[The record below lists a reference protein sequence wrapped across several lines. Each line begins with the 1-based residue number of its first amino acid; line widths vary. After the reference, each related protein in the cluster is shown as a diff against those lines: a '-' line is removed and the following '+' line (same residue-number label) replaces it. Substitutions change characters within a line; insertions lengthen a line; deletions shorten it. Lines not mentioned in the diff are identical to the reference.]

1 MARRERA
8 ASSRSAAGILVAYT
22 LLLLYTMFLGLDR
35 PLRRMYLPD
44 LQYNLVPLRTV
55 GDFLFHIGE
64 HEPLSMIINI
74 FGNIIVF
81 IPFGLLLPAIF
92 RSCRRK
98 PAVFAVSFLAPLL
111 VIELMQ
117 MLLRVGTFDVDDLLL
132 NSIGAGIG
140 YKLYKT
146 ARREGWV

>member
-1 MARRERA
+1 MAKRERA
-8 ASSRSAAGILVAYT
+8 TSRSAAGILVAYT
-22 LLLLYTMFLGLDR
+22 VLLLYTMFLGFNR

-44 LQYNLVPLRTV
+44 YQYNLVPLRTV
-55 GDFLFHIGE
+55 SDFVLHVGR
-64 HEPLSMIINI
+64 HQPLDMIVNI
-74 FGNIIVF
+74 FGNIGVF

-92 RSCRRK
+92 RRCRRN
-98 PAVFAVSFLAPLL
+98 PAVFALSFLGPLI

-132 NSIGAGIG
+132 NSIGAGMG
-140 YKLYKT
+140 YMLYKR